1 MCTYCL
7 LLSIVWL
14 GEPIWDPNPPSQQA
28 RKMMMMGE
36 GGEEEKS
43 VVLLEAEMFDREG
56 RKECDVA
63 LNSYVV
69 IE

>member
-14 GEPIWDPNPPSQQA
+14 GEPIWDPNPPT
-28 RKMMMMGE
+28 KMGE
-36 GGEEEKS
+36 KS
-43 VVLLEAEMFDREG
+43 TVLLDAEMFDREG
-56 RKECDVA
+56 RDESDAA

-69 IE
+69 VE